1 MPIEVALFQ
10 KNIGGKNFAF
20 DTGDIAF
27 SDGETKNILKN
38 TGTGIV
44 TIPLRKRQVTFTIR
58 GANSSDIQSLF
69 QARDNSVL
77 ALINATG
84 DIAGEDIVIGADLI
98 EGTLLTQAQA
108 GPPITVAGIP
118 LVEQTTVRYD
128 SQVYAP

>member
-44 TIPLRKRQVTFTIR
+44 TIPLRKRQITFTIR

-69 QARDNSVL
+69 AARDNSVL

-84 DIAGEDIVIGADLI
+84 DIAGENIVIGVDTI

-118 LVEQTTVRYD
+118 LIEQTTVRYD